1 MIKNLEN
8 YSELNFNFEYKNRMI
23 RSTFENNEYFKLD
36 TPFLKV
42 LKPIHVSTNK
52 KKNLEKKYIILEIND
67 DYNLN
72 KELDDFLIIINKLHE
87 TSQENIRKNS
97 IKWFNTEFDE
107 FGLDLK
113 VKKPIDKQKEKQFI
127 KIIIPND
134 NEELLKKIQKL
145 EKNNY
150 VMTSIFYKGL
160 KVSNDYLMGEYELI
174 NLITQE
180 EYEEKKELEVKE
192 NDFNNRDF
200 IENINNDEI
209 LDNNNIEDI
218 VENIVED
225 IVVENN
231 EENKTIEK
239 NEEILD
245 NINTNDITKNEII
258 DIPKKNKKG
267 KKKNNDVENNKKFI
281 KIVSRKSK
289 SLIFI

>member
-267 KKKNNDVENNKKFI
+267 KKKKK
-281 KIVSRKSK
+281 
-289 SLIFI
+289 

>member
-1 MIKNLEN
+1 M
-8 YSELNFNFEYKNRMI
+8 
-23 RSTFENNEYFKLD
+23 
-36 TPFLKV
+36 
-42 LKPIHVSTNK
+42 
-52 KKNLEKKYIILEIND
+52 
-67 DYNLN
+67 
-72 KELDDFLIIINKLHE
+72 
-87 TSQENIRKNS
+87 
-97 IKWFNTEFDE
+97 
-107 FGLDLK
+107 G
-113 VKKPIDKQKEKQFI
+113 
-127 KIIIPND
+127 D

-245 NINTNDITKNEII
+245 NINSNDITK
-258 DIPKKNKKG
+258 
-267 KKKNNDVENNKKFI
+267 
-281 KIVSRKSK
+281 
-289 SLIFI
+289 